1 MSYHMA
7 RKKDVF
13 GAEYLCWHNGIVH
26 WDMLLIRLIQDWELA
41 SLESFFALLYSSKVD
56 WNEEDKV
63 LWVATQIGSFE
74 VKSFYSVLSNRGKHS
89 FPWKNIWK
97 VKAPPKIAFYTW
109 TAAKGRYLTLDS
121 LWKRHI
127 CVVNRSCMCKNDWE
141 SVDRLLIHC
150 PFACDLWSFYFI
162 WNILS
167 YS

>member
-89 FPWKNIWK
+89 FPWKNIW
-97 VKAPPKIAFYTW
+97 
-109 TAAKGRYLTLDS
+109 
-121 LWKRHI
+121 
-127 CVVNRSCMCKNDWE
+127 
-141 SVDRLLIHC
+141 
-150 PFACDLWSFYFI
+150 
-162 WNILS
+162 
-167 YS
+167 